1 MENQT
6 MKNLMKPE
14 NEAEA
19 NVIKSVLE
27 EHGIYAEIKS
37 FHDTAYDGLFQSQY
51 GWGLIRVSET
61 DFPEARRIIE
71 EWRNASPEKL
81 SWKNKPTDA

>member
-1 MENQT
+1 
-6 MKNLMKPE
+6 MKNLIAPE

-19 NVIKSVLE
+19 NVIKSILE
-27 EHGIYAEIKS
+27 EHGICAEIKS

-61 DFPEARRIIE
+61 DFQEARRIIQE
-71 EWRNASPEKL
+71 WKDASPAELPWRNNSI
-81 SWKNKPTDA
+81 NT

>member
-1 MENQT
+1 LKT
-6 MKNLMKPE
+6 LRKPE

-27 EHGIYAEIKS
+27 EHGIHAEIKS

-51 GWGLIRVSET
+51 GWGLILVSET
-61 DFPEARRIIE
+61 DFPEAQRIID
-71 EWRNASPEKL
+71 EWIKASPEKL
-81 SWKNKPTDA
+81 PWQNKSID